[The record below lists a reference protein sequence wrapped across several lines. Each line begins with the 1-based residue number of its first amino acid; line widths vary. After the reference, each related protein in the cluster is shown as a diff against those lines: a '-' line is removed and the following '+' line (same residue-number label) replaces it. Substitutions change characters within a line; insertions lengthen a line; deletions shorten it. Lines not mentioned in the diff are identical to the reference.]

1 MAEQIPPELL
11 AVPSGFPVLIERADG
26 WYCEIMGA
34 GRISS
39 AGPGTKEQAEAIQKK
54 VREAYDQFNRE
65 NMN

>member
-11 AVPSGFPVLIERADG
+11 AVPPGFPVLIERADG

-39 AGPGTKEQAEAIQKK
+39 AGPTTKEKAEVVLAK
-54 VREAYDQFNRE
+54 VRMAYDQFNRE
-65 NMN
+65 HMN